1 MSKQSLAR
9 SARSGSSE
17 ERREDRPCHS
27 CYGSGAVVQ
36 DATYDFETGE
46 LIQTIGVCPICNGAG
61 RISVYRYPKV
71 RRSR

>member
-1 MSKQSLAR
+1 MSEQSLAR
-9 SARSGSSE
+9 PARSGSRE

-27 CYGSGAVVQ
+27 CYGSGTVIQ

-46 LIQTIGVCPICNGAG
+46 LIQALGACPICRGAG
-61 RISVYRYPKV
+61 EISVYRYPKV